1 MVEAWNPHVRTS
13 AIPKAVLHTYSLVH
27 IRDDITA
34 GYVYVCKIR
43 SASHWAP
50 DKGRKGGGTATWKI
64 HSGILSDLRLTW
76 QVRYISKYPG

>member
-50 DKGRKGGGTATWKI
+50 DKGRKGGGGLPRGKFI
-64 HSGILSDLRLTW
+64 
-76 QVRYISKYPG
+76 QVSCQIYGLLGKLDT